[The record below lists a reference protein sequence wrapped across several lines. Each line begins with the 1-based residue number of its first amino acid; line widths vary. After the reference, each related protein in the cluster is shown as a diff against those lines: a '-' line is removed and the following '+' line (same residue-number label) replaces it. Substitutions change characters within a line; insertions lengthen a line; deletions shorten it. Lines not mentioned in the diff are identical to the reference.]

1 MCTTLAKFYQ
11 DQHRFRANGL
21 TEKRKDETEKKE
33 KNNSYLRFSISKE
46 FLGRKEI
53 TYLAHGNILGNWNCA
68 ISTQIDFVKYV
79 TERWKRKGSADIQLE
94 EVDVTHFYGPFC
106 SWCSWRW
113 PKPCCPCWLHSRAS
127 VQLSIAWEKS
137 ENANLMFCFFSLS
150 GISCLKF
157 LLYFVIFNGLG
168 KIHMHVWWS
177 LLSGCYPRKMSLDGL

>member
-1 MCTTLAKFYQ
+1 MAWQKREKMKQRKTIVTSGFPYQ
-11 DQHRFRANGL
+11 
-21 TEKRKDETEKKE
+21 
-33 KNNSYLRFSISKE
+33 KE
-46 FLGRKEI
+46 FLGRKEF

-79 TERWKRKGSADIQLE
+79 TECWKRKGSADIQLK
-94 EVDVTHFYGPFC
+94 EVDGTHFYGPFC

-113 PKPCCPCWLHSRAS
+113 PKPCCPCSLHSRAS

-137 ENANLMFCFFSLS
+137 ENANLMFFFFSLS
-150 GISCLKF
+150 GISWLKF
-157 LLYFVIFNGLG
+157 LLYFVIFNGLR